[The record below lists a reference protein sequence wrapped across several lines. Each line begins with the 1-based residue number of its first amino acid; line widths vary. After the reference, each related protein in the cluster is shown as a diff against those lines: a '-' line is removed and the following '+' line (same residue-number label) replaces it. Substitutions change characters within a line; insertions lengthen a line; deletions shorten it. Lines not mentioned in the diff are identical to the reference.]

1 MMLLPILAICCWM
14 RYFAPEPIAAV
25 AITAATPITLPN
37 MVSVER
43 SLFTCNARNVML
55 GIPCQSH
62 RPPFS
67 SHLLCSS
74 ASALILSVHAPQ
86 IISFEGPLQT
96 MHVAFFLARAAKA
109 ETRFSFL
116 SGRVRSSA
124 VSSEATNLLVS
135 SFLGSL

>member
-55 GIPCQSH
+55 GIPVLH
-62 RPPFS
+62 RNS
-67 SHLLCSS
+67 
-74 ASALILSVHAPQ
+74 
-86 IISFEGPLQT
+86 
-96 MHVAFFLARAAKA
+96 
-109 ETRFSFL
+109 
-116 SGRVRSSA
+116 
-124 VSSEATNLLVS
+124 
-135 SFLGSL
+135 